1 MQFYKDETIIENP
14 DYPVFYGYKY
24 LFEFKDGT
32 SEIVISPFLKE
43 GCTITDLKN
52 DFYENE
58 CKLHGSAENIPWQLA
73 HIRKCGFQR
82 DTDKDQLPTKFYW

>member
-73 HIRKCGFQR
+73 PIRKFGFQR

>member
-1 MQFYKDETIIENP
+1 MKFYNDETIIENT

-32 SEIVISPFLKE
+32 GEIVISPFLKE

-52 DFYENE
+52 DFYDNE
-58 CKLHGSAENIPWQLA
+58 VKAHGSPDQIPWQLA
-73 HIRKCGFQR
+73 NIRKCGFQR
-82 DTDKDQLPTKFYW
+82 DVDKDQLPTKFYW

>member
-24 LFEFKDGT
+24 LFEFKDCT

-58 CKLHGSAENIPWQLA
+58 VKAHGSPEKIPWQIA
-73 HIRKCGFQR
+73 NIRKCSFQR
-82 DTDKDQLPTKFYW
+82 DIDKDKLPIKFYW

>member
-1 MQFYKDETIIENP
+1 MKFYNDETIIENQ

-32 SEIVISPFLKE
+32 GEVVISPFLKE
-43 GCTITDLKN
+43 GCTITDLEN

-58 CKLHGSAENIPWQLA
+58 CKLYGSAEKIPWKLA
-73 HIRKCGFQR
+73 HIRKCGYQR